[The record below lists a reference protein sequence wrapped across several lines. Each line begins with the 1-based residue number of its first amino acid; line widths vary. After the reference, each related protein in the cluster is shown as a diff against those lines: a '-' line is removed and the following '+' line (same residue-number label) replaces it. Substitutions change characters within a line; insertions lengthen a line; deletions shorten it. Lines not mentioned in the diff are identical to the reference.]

1 MSETAEVMLKRVNA
15 VLERLETEILE
26 CKRLLR
32 GEKT

>member
-1 MSETAEVMLKRVNA
+1 MSEARQKLQKISTL
-15 VLERLETEILE
+15 LENLETEILE